1 MLIDGQKW
9 ACEACI
15 RGHRVTSCKHHDR
28 PLIRIKRKGR
38 PFATCTMCNATPCT
52 SPIEHARAKRDAELK
67 CPSKVTQTQN
77 TANRKPYLRHKAS
90 SHGRLHPRHNPNG
103 FLPIAPRPGPSGSI
117 SGSVGGKSL
126 SPAVTKSKSRSGSKS
141 GCSNSSASS
150 PANTPIY
157 HDAGRAGDWSGSEG
171 SISRTEPYRHTVS
184 FSGSAMPVLDSSQ
197 ALSAGQGGSHSHSA
211 PGSLYEYPVS
221 SEAEATAAALFDP
234 AYSLQPSTL
243 AVSGSQVAQTMPM
256 VSPLEGVN
264 PFDFSLDPR
273 LELGDSTLGYLNEVD
288 MNMDLEMPAMEE
300 VFHVEDW
307 SRYMWSAETGFEHLD
322 TGFPPVS
329 Q

>member
-67 CPSKVTQTQN
+67 CPK
-77 TANRKPYLRHKAS
+77 KS
-90 SHGRLHPRHNPNG
+90 SGRIHRQNPNG
-103 FLPIAPRPGPSGSI
+103 FLPIAPRPGPGPSPAGSI
-117 SGSVGGKSL
+117 SGKNV
-126 SPAVTKSKSRSGSKS
+126 VTTKSKSRSGSKS
-141 GCSNSSASS
+141 ACSTSSASS
-150 PANTPIY
+150 PGKTTIY
-157 HDAGRAGDWSGSEG
+157 DAGDWSGSEG
-171 SISRTEPYRHTVS
+171 SVSRVDSARHSVS
-184 FSGSAMPVLDSSQ
+184 FSGSVVPRLESGRT
-197 ALSAGQGGSHSHSA
+197 LSAEQGSLSHSA

-221 SEAEATAAALFDP
+221 EEEGTAAGLFDP
-234 AYSLQPSTL
+234 AYSLQPSL
-243 AVSGSQVAQTMPM
+243 AVSGSQPAQTLPM
-256 VSPLEGVN
+256 VSPLDGVHA
-264 PFDFSLDPR
+264 FDFSLDPA
-273 LELGDSTLGYLNEVD
+273 LDLSDHALGYLNEVD
-288 MNMDLEMPAMEE
+288 INMDLDLPAMEE
-300 VFHVEDW
+300 MFHVEDW

-322 TGFPPVS
+322 TGFPPA

>member
-1 MLIDGQKW
+1 
-9 ACEACI
+9 
-15 RGHRVTSCKHHDR
+15 
-28 PLIRIKRKGR
+28 
-38 PFATCTMCNATPCT
+38 
-52 SPIEHARAKRDAELK
+52 
-67 CPSKVTQTQN
+67 
-77 TANRKPYLRHKAS
+77 
-90 SHGRLHPRHNPNG
+90 
-103 FLPIAPRPGPSGSI
+103 
-117 SGSVGGKSL
+117 
-126 SPAVTKSKSRSGSKS
+126 
-141 GCSNSSASS
+141 
-150 PANTPIY
+150 
-157 HDAGRAGDWSGSEG
+157 
-171 SISRTEPYRHTVS
+171 
-184 FSGSAMPVLDSSQ
+184 MPVLDSSQ
-197 ALSAGQGGSHSHSA
+197 TLSAGQGGSHSHSA